1 MACALGSSN
10 PLSAGENPF
19 AEKCFGLVDDHYRDP
34 EIAEVTLEYCQQ
46 AIELDKPE
54 TEVSEQAFFNLGY
67 AYSVLKEFDKSVD
80 EFTNAIEA
88 AQRNGRTYSAAHD
101 GRGYSYIQLGS
112 YSDAAEDFNTVVRT
126 RPNDYQGYKG
136 RGDAYLAM
144 KDYERAFAD
153 YSHALEI
160 APENPELYIRRAHVL
175 KGLSRV
181 DEALADLQEAWRRDP
196 RLVSFLQQQLKAAGL
211 YDGEV
216 NGIPDEATVESVRQW
231 IAQNNR

>member
-1 MACALGSSN
+1 
-10 PLSAGENPF
+10 
-19 AEKCFGLVDDHYRDP
+19 
-34 EIAEVTLEYCQQ
+34 
-46 AIELDKPE
+46 
-54 TEVSEQAFFNLGY
+54 
-67 AYSVLKEFDKSVD
+67 
-80 EFTNAIEA
+80 
-88 AQRNGRTYSAAHD
+88 
-101 GRGYSYIQLGS
+101 
-112 YSDAAEDFNTVVRT
+112 
-126 RPNDYQGYKG
+126 
-136 RGDAYLAM
+136 M

-231 IAQNNR
+231 IAQNNRLEESCLIPRCSKVSLESPVACHPSWSTYHPPDQTSDRLQKSNAPPPPPSLRRAARSAIVAL